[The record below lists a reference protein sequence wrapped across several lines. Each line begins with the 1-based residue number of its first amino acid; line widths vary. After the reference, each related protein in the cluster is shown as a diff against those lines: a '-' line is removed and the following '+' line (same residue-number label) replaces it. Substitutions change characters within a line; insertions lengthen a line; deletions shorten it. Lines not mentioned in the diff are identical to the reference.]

1 MKNSISNIWLV
12 GLVTLFI
19 MTFAGFLAVTV
30 SYSRAFKMRDM
41 IISKIENYKGVTDRG
56 PSSSSDG
63 YTNPGTLQSINAYLV
78 ASGYKVKGRCLNEKN
93 VTWYGVSDLNFT
105 SSLGNG
111 FGVSNNNKGYY
122 YCISKYDANKNY
134 GNKITY
140 TVNNSNYYYK
150 IRLFFKINL
159 PVLGDVFTF
168 NVDGRTNAIANTT
181 SNDLIPESGLSK

>member
-78 ASGYKVKGRCLNEKN
+78 ASGYKVQGRCLNEKN
-93 VTWYGVSDLNFT
+93 VTWYGVSDLSFT

-111 FGVSNNNKGYY
+111 LGVSNNKKGYY
-122 YCISKYDANKNY
+122 YCIPKYDANKNY
-134 GNKITY
+134 GNKITS

-181 SNDLIPESGLSK
+181 SNDLIPKSGLSK